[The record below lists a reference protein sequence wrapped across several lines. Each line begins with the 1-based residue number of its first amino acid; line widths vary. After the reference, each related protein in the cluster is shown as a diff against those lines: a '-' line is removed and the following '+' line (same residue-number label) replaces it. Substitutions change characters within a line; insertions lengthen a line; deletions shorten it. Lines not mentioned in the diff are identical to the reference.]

1 MTVLTANEL
10 KTKGVSGIEKLLETE
25 QEVVISVRGK
35 PRYVVMDIA
44 TYEAMRDRELEAAW
58 YQVRED
64 VAAGRYRVE
73 TAADHL
79 TRIEAPASDEL

>member
-1 MTVLTANEL
+1 MSVLTANEL

-25 QEVVISVRGK
+25 QEVIISVRGK

-44 TYEAMRDRELEAAW
+44 TYEAMRERELEAAW
-58 YQVRED
+58 VEVRED

-73 TAADHL
+73 TAENHVS
-79 TRIEAPASDEL
+79 RIEANLSDEL